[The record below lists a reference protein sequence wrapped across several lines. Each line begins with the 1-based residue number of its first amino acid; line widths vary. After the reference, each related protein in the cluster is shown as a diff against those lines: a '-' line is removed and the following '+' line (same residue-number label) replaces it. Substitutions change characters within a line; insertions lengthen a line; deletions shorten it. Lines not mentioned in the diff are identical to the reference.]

1 MGYSFTDRLSV
12 DRGHSSPVGILIPVA
27 TQYVLPSVTTFA
39 RYIQPKDLL
48 PAIARLVSDSDRSSV
63 ATLTV
68 QRFD

>member
-27 TQYVLPSVTTFA
+27 VLVATQYVLPSVTTFA

-48 PAIARLVSDSDRSSV
+48 PARMVSVSPTPVD
-63 ATLTV
+63 L
-68 QRFD
+68 Q